1 MLRGTMKRYGMA
13 VIGLGVVGRRM
24 LEQAAASPGIRVV
37 SAWDP
42 SPAARTS
49 AAADFAGTPIA
60 AGVEDAIERL
70 DVDVVYVAAPPLAHA
85 SLVRAAIAAGKAVF
99 CEKPLGVDVAE
110 SEALVAEVDAAGVP
124 QAVNFPFASSDAV
137 DLLRRAVG
145 EPGFGLC
152 AIEVRVRFQQWPRAW
167 QAPATW
173 LSRADQGGFTREV
186 LSHFLWLLHRVR
198 GGFALR
204 GASAAWPARPAGASE
219 TAIAAA
225 VDARGVPASVSGSV
239 GGGAPDR
246 IEARFVGARSELVLA
261 DWYRLEAIDAD
272 APGGRPVPGLPA
284 DPRSAAYQRQL
295 AQLHA
300 MLSGEAHTLPSL
312 AEALAVQR
320 GIEAILT
327 PHEDTLP

>member
-1 MLRGTMKRYGMA
+1 MKRYGMA

-24 LEQAAASPGIRVV
+24 LEQAATSPGLRVV

-42 SPAARTS
+42 AATARAS
-49 AAADFAGTPIA
+49 AVADFPGLPLAT
-60 AGVEDAIERL
+60 GVDDAIARL

-85 SLVRAAIAAGKAVF
+85 SLVRAAVAAGKAVF

-110 SEALVAEVDAAGVP
+110 SETLVAEVDAAGVA

-137 DLLRRAVG
+137 DRLRRAVDA
-145 EPGFGLC
+145 PDFGLR
-152 AIEVRVRFQQWPRAW
+152 AIEVRVRFHEWPRAW
-167 QAPATW
+167 QAGAAW
-173 LSRADQGGFTREV
+173 LARADQGGFTREV

-204 GASAAWPARPAGASE
+204 GAAAAWPAKPAGAAE

-225 VDARGVPASVSGSV
+225 VDAMGVPATVSGSV
-239 GGGAPDR
+239 GGAAPDR
-246 IEARFVGARSELVLA
+246 IEARFVGAREELVLA
-261 DWYRLEAIDAD
+261 DWYRLDAIDAD
-272 APGGRPVPGLPA
+272 APAGRPVPGLPA
-284 DPRSAAYQRQL
+284 DPRTAAYQKQL

-300 MLSGEAHTLPSL
+300 LLSGEPHTLPSL

-320 GIEAILT
+320 GVEAILT
-327 PHEDTLP
+327 PTRT